1 MFGYVTIYRKGLGKE
16 ELDRYQAYYCGL
28 CQTLGQRY
36 GLPGRMALSYDMAF
50 TAMLLTALYE
60 PETRFG
66 SGRCPPHPLKARP
79 RAQNEFLEYAADMTI
94 LLAYYNCLLY
104 TSDADRLA
112 SLRRAGQFEPLLPAI
127 RERWPRQFSVIG
139 EQLAALNLLEEAGSH
154 DLDALCNAFGTLL
167 GAVFACRQDLWT
179 PVLEGMGR
187 GLGGFI
193 YLMDAYDD
201 LEKDRKKERFN
212 ALQALAGQLSP
223 AEYEAR
229 CHELLTQQMGLCA
242 QQFSLLPILRDTPEG
257 KLLYNTIY
265 SGVWSKYALVKKHR
279 EGRRHD

>member
-94 LLAYYNCLLY
+94 LLAYYNFQDDWQDDY
-104 TSDADRLA
+104 RQA
-112 SLRRAGQFEPLLPAI
+112 SLRRARQFEPLLPAI

-139 EQLAALNLLEEAGSH
+139 EQLAALNLLEESGSH

-223 AEYEAR
+223 AR

>member
-1 MFGYVTIYRKGLGKE
+1 MFGYVTIYRKGLTDQD
-16 ELDRYQAYYCGL
+16 LDRYQAYYCGL
-28 CQTLGQRY
+28 CQVLGERY
-36 GLPGRMALSYDMAF
+36 GLPGRLALSYDMAF
-50 TAMLLTALYE
+50 AAMLLTALYE
-60 PETRFG
+60 PDTRFG
-66 SGRCPPHPLKARP
+66 TGRCAPHPLKARP
-79 RAQNEFLEYAADMTI
+79 RARNEFLDYAADMTI
-94 LLAYYNCLLY
+94 LLAYHNFL
-104 TSDADRLA
+104 DDWQDDHRQA
-112 SLRRAGQFEPLLPAI
+112 SLRRARQFEPLLPAI

-139 EQLAALNLLEEAGSH
+139 EQLSALNLLEEAGSH

-167 GAVFACRQDLWT
+167 GTVFACRQDLWT
-179 PVLEGMGR
+179 PVLDGMGR

-279 EGRRHD
+279 EGRRQ

>member
-28 CQTLGQRY
+28 CQVLGQRY
-36 GLPGRMALSYDMAF
+36 GLPGRLALSYDMAF

-60 PETRFG
+60 PRTTFG
-66 SGRCPPHPLKARP
+66 TGRCAPHPLKARP
-79 RAQNEFLEYAADMTI
+79 RAGNEFLDYAADMTV
-94 LLAYYNCLLY
+94 LLAYYNCM
-104 TSDADRLA
+104 DDWQDDHRQA
-112 SLRRAGQFEPLLPAI
+112 SLRRARQFEPFLPEI
-127 RERWPRQFSVIG
+127 RARWPRQCGVIG

-167 GAVFACRQDLWT
+167 GAVFACRQDLWA

-212 ALQALAGQLSP
+212 ALQELAGSLPP

-229 CHELLTQQMGLCA
+229 CQELLTQQMGLCA
-242 QQFSLLPILRDTPEG
+242 QQFELLPILKETPEG

-279 EGRRHD
+279 EGRHQ

>member
-94 LLAYYNCLLY
+94 LLAYYNFQDDWQDDY
-104 TSDADRLA
+104 RQA
-112 SLRRAGQFEPLLPAI
+112 SLRRARQFEPLLPAI
-127 RERWPRQFSVIG
+127 SSV
-139 EQLAALNLLEEAGSH
+139 
-154 DLDALCNAFGTLL
+154 
-167 GAVFACRQDLWT
+167 
-179 PVLEGMGR
+179 
-187 GLGGFI
+187 
-193 YLMDAYDD
+193 
-201 LEKDRKKERFN
+201 
-212 ALQALAGQLSP
+212 
-223 AEYEAR
+223 
-229 CHELLTQQMGLCA
+229 
-242 QQFSLLPILRDTPEG
+242 
-257 KLLYNTIY
+257 
-265 SGVWSKYALVKKHR
+265 
-279 EGRRHD
+279 

>member
-1 MFGYVTIYRKGLGKE
+1 MFGYVTIYRKGLTNQD
-16 ELDRYQAYYCGL
+16 LDRYQAYYCGL
-28 CQTLGQRY
+28 CQVLGERY
-36 GLPGRMALSYDMAF
+36 GLPGRLALSYDMAF

-60 PETRFG
+60 PDTRFG
-66 SGRCPPHPLKARP
+66 TGRCAPHPLKARP
-79 RAQNEFLEYAADMTI
+79 RARNEFLDYAADMTI
-94 LLAYYNCLLY
+94 LLAYHNFL
-104 TSDADRLA
+104 DDWQDDHRQA
-112 SLRRAGQFEPLLPAI
+112 SLRRARQFEPLLPAI

-139 EQLAALNLLEEAGSH
+139 EQLSALNLLEEAGSH

>member
-94 LLAYYNCLLY
+94 LLAYYNFQ
-104 TSDADRLA
+104 DDWQDDHRQA
-112 SLRRAGQFEPLLPAI
+112 SLRRARQFEPLLPAI

-139 EQLAALNLLEEAGSH
+139 EQLSALNLLEEAGSH

-201 LEKDRKKERFN
+201 LEKDRKKGRYN
-212 ALQALAGQLSP
+212 ALQALAEQLPP
-223 AEYEAR
+223 ADYETR
-229 CHELLTQQMGLCA
+229 CRELLTQQIGLCA
-242 QQFSLLPILRDTPEG
+242 QQFQLLPIPKETPEG
-257 KLLYNTIY
+257 QILYNTLY
-265 SGVWSKYALVKKHR
+265 SGVWSQYALVRKHR
-279 EGRRHD
+279 EGRHA